1 MGLFDGVRRN
11 ISNATRAVQKKA
23 VSLAR
28 NPIEAGKTVKKAYD
42 TVKDV
47 RTNVR
52 DAFDQVA
59 SVKKDG
65 FKATVKNNWKTAI
78 SSARDPKS
86 KLNLGGIAKQ
96 VGGAFGTVT
105 GAAKLPGQIATAVKD
120 VRDAVRSG
128 TAQARDKAIGTVSSA
143 ASGALSTVKGGLELA
158 RDANK
163 FGRSFKAASD
173 AFRTVAPAATGKT
186 VLAAAATAARQT
198 FEGVDKARDVSRAVS
213 TAVTGAATR
222 GGSTVARSMGAASR
236 AAGRTLIREG
246 SEAAGK
252 AAVTAATRAATGP
265 LARATGRFVPGAN
278 VAIAAFDVA
287 NAYATVRDP
296 KASTTAKVTGVI
308 TAVGSL
314 AAATNIPVVSQV
326 GAAVSTVSS
335 FVGGIFG

>member
-11 ISNATRAVQKKA
+11 ISKATRAVQKKA
-23 VSLAR
+23 VALAR
-28 NPIEAGKTVKKAYD
+28 NPIEAGKTAKKAYD

-52 DAFDQVA
+52 DAFEQVA

-78 SSARDPKS
+78 SNARDPKS

-96 VGGAFGTVT
+96 VGGAYGTVT
-105 GAAKLPGQIATAVKD
+105 GAVKLPGQIATAVRD

-128 TAQARDKAIGTVSSA
+128 TAQARDQAIGAVSSA
-143 ASGALSTVKGGLELA
+143 ASGAVSTVKGGLELA

-163 FGRSFKAASD
+163 FGRSFKAASH

-186 VLAAAATAARQT
+186 VLAAAATAARHT

-213 TAVTGAATR
+213 TAVTGAAKH
-222 GGSTVARSMGAASR
+222 GDTVARSMGAASR
-236 AAGRTLIREG
+236 AAGRALIREG

-252 AAVTAATRAATGP
+252 AAVTAATRAAAGP

-296 KASTTAKVTGVI
+296 KASTTQKVTGVI